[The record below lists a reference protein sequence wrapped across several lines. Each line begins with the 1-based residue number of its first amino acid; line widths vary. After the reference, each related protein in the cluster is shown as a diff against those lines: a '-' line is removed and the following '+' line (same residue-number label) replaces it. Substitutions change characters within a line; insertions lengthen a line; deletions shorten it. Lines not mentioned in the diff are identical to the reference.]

1 MKAIT
6 IKTNDRETAE
16 EIREALYLGYDEHI
30 NCYYFDG
37 TWYVELEGEEAEIQE
52 MARFLEVD
60 YSSQEMTYEIENI

>member
-16 EIREALYLGYDEHI
+16 EIREALHLGYDEHI

-37 TWYVELEGEEAEIQE
+37 IWYVELEGEDDAIQE
-52 MARFLEVD
+52 IAKFLEVD
-60 YSSQEMTYEIENI
+60 YSEQEMTYEIESL